1 MCEMPQ
7 KYLVWAT
14 VGSAPGPALAGTC
27 TPYLPTSVPMHQP
40 GIFSGGMEEE
50 SVT

>member
-14 VGSAPGPALAGTC
+14 VGSTPGLALAGT
-27 TPYLPTSVPMHQP
+27 PHLPTSVPMHQP
-40 GIFSGGMEEE
+40 GTFSGGMEEE